1 MQVLRLYSKFVTV
14 FMKSKLEYRLG
25 FCVEILANFV
35 MLLAYY
41 LGIWVMFQNFDNIA
55 GWNYQETLL
64 LFNMNWLC
72 YSISGFFLW
81 APMLNMGSYIQS
93 GEFDSFLIRPMNTL
107 VYLIFRQ
114 FQYTFIA
121 RLIMAIIFFTYSL
134 QIISIPWTPVNII
147 YFIVSIVSGIAI
159 HAGVLIIIGAISF
172 WTIQNDA
179 IGNFLINSDSGLRT
193 FADYPLTIYGS
204 IVKAILIFVI
214 PYAFVNYFPTVFFL
228 GKNGFYHIEYLH
240 LLSPFVAVAVMI
252 LALILWNI
260 GMKHYNSTGT

>member
-1 MQVLRLYSKFVTV
+1 MQVLRLYSKFVTI

-25 FCVEILANFV
+25 FCVEILANFL
-35 MLLAYY
+35 MLLSYY

-147 YFIVSIVSGIAI
+147 YFIVC
-159 HAGVLIIIGAISF
+159 
-172 WTIQNDA
+172 
-179 IGNFLINSDSGLRT
+179 NSVQREHDKKLNNGLPILHMIPPYR
-193 FADYPLTIYGS
+193 DYGR
-204 IVKAILIFVI
+204 
-214 PYAFVNYFPTVFFL
+214 YFCIMAEK
-228 GKNGFYHIEYLH
+228 G
-240 LLSPFVAVAVMI
+240 
-252 LALILWNI
+252 
-260 GMKHYNSTGT
+260 GTM